1 MADEAGDDE
10 LVVRPARQPSELVE
24 DDELIVPGR
33 RRRTPPGLIVASVG
47 VLAGAVVGVAITNH
61 AGHKATLPPPAASAT
76 VTATRPGSPADRTA
90 LQLGPAVDLALAE
103 DGTLFVL
110 GPNRLTRIVPDGS
123 RPEFTTT
130 VLPPEA
136 AFVAVDA
143 AAERVW
149 VVGQDT
155 NEIDGY
161 DPGSLTRISRT
172 QLRRNVQ
179 IQAIA
184 TLDEQLFLATTAGIF
199 QLGPPDSVPRLLP
212 GFSAAVQAITADPAR
227 DQMLAVADDHSL
239 LRIRAGRVHVTPP
252 PSGEVLPDSLEVT
265 GPGIWAVGFGIAG
278 GGGSRIARVNPSTL
292 ALVPVGP
299 GDPNA
304 PQGTD
309 GWQGAA
315 VFWVRHVYS
324 ATVIC
329 YDARTGTPT
338 TSYPDLAAAGDPDS
352 HAKIVSTSGAA
363 YAISGQDVF
372 RLKTTQACPG

>member
-1 MADEAGDDE
+1 MADDAGDDE
-10 LVVRPARQPSELVE
+10 LVGRPAASSSGLVE
-24 DDELIVPGR
+24 DEELVVPGR
-33 RRRTPPGLIVASVG
+33 PRHLPAGLIVASVG
-47 VLAGAVVGVAITNH
+47 VLVGALITVAVTKQH
-61 AGHKATLPPPAASAT
+61 AGHGERLAPPAASAAVT
-76 VTATRPGSPADRTA
+76 VSRPGLPADRTA

-110 GPNRLTRIVPDGS
+110 GPNRLTRIVVGAP
-123 RPEFTTT
+123 RETTT
-130 VLPPEA
+130 VLPAGA
-136 AFVAVDA
+136 ALVALDSRA
-143 AAERVW
+143 GRVW

-172 QLRRNVQ
+172 QLPGNVQ
-179 IQAIA
+179 IQTIA
-184 TLDEQLFLATTAGIF
+184 ALHTQLFLATTAGIF
-199 QLGPPDSVPRLLP
+199 QLATPHSVPRLLP

-239 LRIRAGRVHVTPP
+239 LRIRAGRVQVAPP

-265 GPGIWAVGFGIAG
+265 GPGIWAVGFGIAT

-299 GDPNA
+299 GDPDA

-309 GWQGAA
+309 GWQGTN
-315 VFWVRHVYS
+315 VFWVRHTYS
-324 ATVIC
+324 TTVIC

-338 TSYPDLAAAGDPDS
+338 ASYPDLAATGDPNPQ
-352 HAKIVSTSGAA
+352 AKIVSQSGAA
-363 YAISGQDVF
+363 YAISGQHVF